1 MSDDHLDRLV
11 ERLNDGDL
19 EAAERAFTA
28 YEPYLRMAVRRRI
41 SGRLRAKLDSM
52 DVVQSAWADVL
63 RGFRD
68 TGWRFADRSHL
79 RAFLL
84 RIVYCRL
91 IDRQRQHHQALTRER
106 SLDEVDPH
114 ELPRSA
120 APRPSEVAEGQEAW
134 ERLLNACPPRHQ
146 EIVRL
151 RRQGLRLTEI
161 AEQTGL
167 HEGSVRRILYDL
179 ARRLSVSRR
188 TATRSHGEP
197 TDDHVLDPD
206 LDPPSPGDTDH

>member
-1 MSDDHLDRLV
+1 MSEDHLDRLI

-19 EAAERAFTA
+19 DAAERAFTA

-63 RGFRD
+63 RGFRE
-68 TGWRFADRSHL
+68 TNWRFADRAHL

-84 RIVYCRL
+84 RVVYCRL
-91 IDRQRQHHQALTRER
+91 VDRQRQHHQALSRER
-106 SLDEVDPH
+106 SLSDVDPQD
-114 ELPRSA
+114 LPRSS

-134 ERLLNACPPRHQ
+134 ERLMQACPPRHQ

-151 RRQGLRLTEI
+151 RRQGLRLAEI
-161 AEQTGL
+161 AQRTGL
-167 HEGSVRRILYDL
+167 HEGSIRRILYDL
-179 ARRLSVSRR
+179 ARRLSVARR
-188 TATRSHGEP
+188 TATRSAVPPEEDEEP
-197 TDDHVLDPD
+197 DPAAPVEPEG
-206 LDPPSPGDTDH
+206 LL